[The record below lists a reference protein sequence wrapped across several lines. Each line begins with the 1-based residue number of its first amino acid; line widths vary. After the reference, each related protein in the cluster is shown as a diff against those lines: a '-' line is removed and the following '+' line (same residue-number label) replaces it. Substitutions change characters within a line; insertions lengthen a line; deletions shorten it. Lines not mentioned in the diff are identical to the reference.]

1 MEIDGG
7 PPPFIGSTSNADVED
22 DDGFSKNPYDEDDVD
37 ESSSPDTTSSNLPLP
52 HDPSRSRSVSPIVK
66 TAISSS
72 PEAPQTTSEV
82 QKVVDDD
89 EDDEWGD
96 FGEAVVAAA
105 PIQNTNPPPTV
116 PPLQMASNDEDDD
129 DWGAFDQ
136 ARPSTDRSDGP
147 NQLAHQQSLEE
158 WGAFEETQ
166 KTSTTNDDNEDDE
179 WQAEFSSAS
188 TASTVIPA
196 ENLKTLEEMLEDDA
210 FWDDGYCE
218 AMELEEISENDSSS
232 SYPLDIPALFDTEE
246 LKELTNEFEDLEKAK
261 YSKLWLSLRV
271 IEEAISLKFDW
282 KQSEIKRNHFK
293 ALKIQPITVKK
304 ETRATAA
311 AIFDTSN
318 LLLPTPITQHSTS
331 SEEQKTSTSPAVD
344 SPSVPAVDFD
354 WDTSGLTNPMNRAN
368 QCSAIIDV
376 DFLGSNGVA
385 TAYTSTLQQDL
396 EQFGLTNG
404 SAKSNSNGSSILE
417 NLMSRANG
425 SSSTTGRYRT
435 PEVLSLDARQLLER
449 LPDLQ
454 YLQSEV
460 LMFPV
465 GTNLPH

>member
-1 MEIDGG
+1 
-7 PPPFIGSTSNADVED
+7 
-22 DDGFSKNPYDEDDVD
+22 
-37 ESSSPDTTSSNLPLP
+37 
-52 HDPSRSRSVSPIVK
+52 

-72 PEAPQTTSEV
+72 PEAPQTMSEV

-147 NQLAHQQSLEE
+147 SQLAHQQSLED

-232 SYPLDIPALFDTEE
+232 SSPLDIPALFDTEE

-271 IEEAISLKFDW
+271 IEEAIS
-282 KQSEIKRNHFK
+282 Q
-293 ALKIQPITVKK
+293 
-304 ETRATAA
+304 
-311 AIFDTSN
+311 
-318 LLLPTPITQHSTS
+318 
-331 SEEQKTSTSPAVD
+331 EQKTSTSPAVD

-354 WDTSGLTNPMNRAN
+354 WDTSGLTNPMNRASKQLHEMSQKCRRFVCRATTDCIN
-368 QCSAIIDV
+368 LLKCNLLLASFNPYNTKTMQIRSVVNALTHRFPNLWKPFSRNFGYKEAYQCSAIIDV

-404 SAKSNSNGSSILE
+404 STKSNSNGSSILE
-417 NLMSRANG
+417 NLMSRAND

>member
-1 MEIDGG
+1 
-7 PPPFIGSTSNADVED
+7 
-22 DDGFSKNPYDEDDVD
+22 
-37 ESSSPDTTSSNLPLP
+37 
-52 HDPSRSRSVSPIVK
+52 
-66 TAISSS
+66 
-72 PEAPQTTSEV
+72 
-82 QKVVDDD
+82 
-89 EDDEWGD
+89 
-96 FGEAVVAAA
+96 
-105 PIQNTNPPPTV
+105 
-116 PPLQMASNDEDDD
+116 MASNDEDDD

-136 ARPSTDRSDGP
+136 ARPSTDRSDESSQ
-147 NQLAHQQSLEE
+147 QLAHQQSLEE

-166 KTSTTNDDNEDDE
+166 KTSTNDDVDDDE

-188 TASTVIPA
+188 TATTVIPS
-196 ENLKTLEEMLEDDA
+196 ENLKALEEMLEDDA

-218 AMELEEISENDSSS
+218 AMELEETQNAD
-232 SYPLDIPALFDTEE
+232 PLDIPALFDTEE
-246 LKELTNEFEDLEKAK
+246 LKELSNEFEDLEKAK
-261 YSKLWLSLRV
+261 YSKLWLSLRF

-318 LLLPTPITQHSTS
+318 LLLPIPITQHSTS
-331 SEEQKTSTSPAVD
+331 SEDQQKTLTSPAVD

-417 NLMSRANG
+417 NLMSRTNG
-425 SSSTTGRYRT
+425 STSRYRT